1 MAVHPSGYYAWCRNK
16 LSDHAREDQRLLVQI
31 KHSWLESGGVYG
43 YRKIHLDLREAGEAC
58 GKHRVAPLRVAFT
71 DEGYRRRSGH
81 CSGKPAAVSLN
92 HLGRQ
97 FDVSAPN
104 VAWAT
109 DITYIRT
116 Y

>member
-58 GKHRVAPLRVAFT
+58 GKHRVALLGLRSLTRAIGAAQVIAVASL
-71 DEGYRRRSGH
+71 RRSR
-81 CSGKPAAVSLN
+81 SITWVASLMCRRPM
-92 HLGRQ
+92 LPG
-97 FDVSAPN
+97 PP
-104 VAWAT
+104 
-109 DITYIRT
+109 I
-116 Y
+116 